1 MNLETVTGMV
11 LSAMPIGEYDKRIV
25 LLTKERG
32 RISAFEKGAR
42 RANSALMAAGQPFA
56 FGTFTLYQGRNSYT
70 VNSAEISNYFEEV
83 KGDLIKITYASYFC
97 EVAAYLTYENM
108 EATGLLK
115 LLYQSFVALAFPKI
129 PDELVRDIFEIKA
142 LCFNGEMPEM
152 FSCVKCKRKQK
163 DLHQVFLGGFSSKA
177 GGMICKECVSQVS
190 DLLVISAT
198 TVYALQYIV
207 TSSVEKLYTF
217 LLEPDSLRELKEVAK
232 QYMACYAQGQF
243 HSLEMLDV
251 FTSSFEKEDFR
262 KQKRLE
268 K

>member
-32 RISAFEKGAR
+32 RISAFAKGAR

-142 LCFNGEMPEM
+142 
-152 FSCVKCKRKQK
+152 KCKRKQK

-232 QYMACYAQGQF
+232 QYMACYN
-243 HSLEMLDV
+243 
-251 FTSSFEKEDFR
+251 FTP
-262 KQKRLE
+262 
-268 K
+268 